1 MGNIDVVLTIY
12 DRVARGETVREL
24 FHDDVEW
31 SMPHPGGEARG
42 LAEVGAFWRDYE
54 STWTDRVLE
63 VEEVRPLDDERVLV
77 FFRET
82 AVGRASGVETAAS
95 PAAIWTLR
103 DGKVARFQAWIDRA
117 HALRAAG
124 LEA

>member
-1 MGNIDVVLTIY
+1 VGNVDIVLTIY
-12 DRVARGETVREL
+12 DRIARGETVREL
-24 FHDDVEW
+24 FHGDVEW
-31 SMPHPGGEARG
+31 SMPHPGGEAHG

-82 AVGRASGVETAAS
+82 AVGRASGIETAAS

-103 DGKVARFQAWIDRA
+103 DGKVARFQAWIERA
-117 HALRAAG
+117 DALRAAG

>member
-1 MGNIDVVLTIY
+1 VGNVDIVLTIY
-12 DRVARGETVREL
+12 ERVARGETVREL
-24 FHDDVEW
+24 FHEDVEW
-31 SMPHPGGEARG
+31 SMPHPGGEAHG

-54 STWTDRVLE
+54 ATWTERVLE

-82 AVGRASGVETAAS
+82 AVGRASGIETDAS

-103 DGKVARFQAWIDRA
+103 DGRVARFQAWIQRSDA
-117 HALRAAG
+117 VRAAG

>member
-1 MGNIDVVLTIY
+1 MGNVDIVLTIY
-12 DRVARGETVREL
+12 ERVARGETVREL
-24 FHDDVEW
+24 FHEDVEW
-31 SMPHPGGEARG
+31 SMPHPGGEAHG

-54 STWTDRVLE
+54 ATWTERVLE

-77 FFRET
+77 FFSER
-82 AVGRASGVETAAS
+82 AVGRHSGIETDAS
-95 PAAIWTLR
+95 PAAVWTLR

-117 HALRAAG
+117 DALRAAG

>member
-1 MGNIDVVLTIY
+1 MGNVDIVLTIY
-12 DRVARGETVREL
+12 ERVARGETVREL

-31 SMPHPGGEARG
+31 SMPHPGGEAHG

-54 STWTDRVLE
+54 ATWTERVLE

-82 AVGRASGVETAAS
+82 AVGRASGIETDAS

-103 DGKVARFQAWIDRA
+103 DGKVARFQAWIERA
-117 HALRAAG
+117 DALRAAG